1 MIFLKNLRII
11 FQKKSLTFTFS
22 CAIINTLS
30 IRQAQVAELA
40 DAQDLKSCGKRFP
53 CRFDPGLG
61 HHHGAKLSLLRFVL
75 QKKHLSASLLYLF
88 GYALW
93 AHTHPIF
100 LLNHR
105 AISKELRLML
115 HRIRVCQCPDYTAGI
130 SGGKAMRRNRTGHN
144 AACTDHAALADC
156 HARQNRHIRTDP
168 AAVSDP
174 YRLCV
179 A

>member
-53 CRFDPGLG
+53 CRFDPGLR

-75 QKKHLSASLLYLF
+75 QKNTCPLPCSIFLGMRFGRIPIQFSYSITEQSPRSSGLCFIESASVSVRITRQGFPAAKLCGGIERVTTLP
-88 GYALW
+88 A
-93 AHTHPIF
+93 PITQPSP
-100 LLNHR
+100 
-105 AISKELRLML
+105 IVTPG
-115 HRIRVCQCPDYTAGI
+115 RIVTFAQIQQPFPI
-130 SGGKAMRRNRTGHN
+130 RTGF
-144 AACTDHAALADC
+144 
-156 HARQNRHIRTDP
+156 
-168 AAVSDP
+168 V
-174 YRLCV
+174 
-179 A
+179 